1 MTRKNILS
9 LAAAA
14 AISAGGL
21 AYAADDAKITAN
33 RAADKTERAA
43 ERAGDKI
50 ERGADNVKG
59 AAKDAA
65 ASWNVGRIHTMLTQV
80 TEASLTKGG
89 FNDVVERLVDADRNR
104 IGKWTKDDANKA
116 ALDKLDGRIAQF
128 QKDWKAK
135 YGSDFDIKNDA
146 QVFGTQQFQYAM
158 GEIGEDAQVAG
169 KKLPAGENVTA
180 DNLDKKVDKAGNT
193 VADKNLEKG
202 RNVGYVTVKESHGMP
217 ELKVPLVHELPNNW
231 RIDIPDNIDGQKLY
245 DNLLKHLTMAN
256 EQKDQWPADV
266 NEGYRAVAHHVLM
279 ALLDVEKDARQA
291 GAKLGAD
298 TATKSEDK

>member
-1 MTRKNILS
+1 MTRKNMLS

-14 AISAGGL
+14 ALSVGGL
-21 AYAADDAKITAN
+21 TFAQDRNAAE

-43 ERAGDKI
+43 DRAGDKI
-50 ERGADNVKG
+50 SRGAENVKD

-89 FNDVVERLVDADRNR
+89 FDDLVERFVDADRNR
-104 IGKWTKDDANKA
+104 IGKWMKDDANKG

-135 YGSDFDIKNDA
+135 YGTDFDIKNDA
-146 QVFGTQQFQYAM
+146 QVFGTQDFQYAQ
-158 GEIGEDAQVAG
+158 GEIGKDAQIAGERLPGQQNVNTDNLG
-169 KKLPAGENVTA
+169 KKTDA
-180 DNLDKKVDKAGNT
+180 AGNT

-202 RNVGYVTVKESHGMP
+202 RNVAYVTVKESHGLP
-217 ELKVPLVHELPNNW
+217 ELKVPLVHEMPNMW
-231 RIDIPDNIDGQKLY
+231 RIDVPDNIDGQKLY

-256 EQKDQWPADV
+256 EQNDKWPSDV
-266 NEGYRAVAHHVLM
+266 NDAYRAVAHHVLM
-279 ALLDVEKDARQA
+279 AVLDVDEGARQA
-291 GAKLGAD
+291 GAKLGGDAPE
-298 TATKSEDK
+298 KK

>member
-1 MTRKNILS
+1 MARKNMLS

-14 AISAGGL
+14 ALSVGGL
-21 AYAADDAKITAN
+21 AFAQDRNAAE

-50 ERGADNVKG
+50 SRGAENVKD

-89 FNDVVERLVDADRNR
+89 FDDLVERFVDADRNR
-104 IGKWTKDDANKA
+104 IGKWMKDDANKA

-135 YGSDFDIKNDA
+135 YGTDFDIKNDA
-146 QVFGTQQFQYAM
+146 QVFGTQDFQYAQ
-158 GEIGEDAQVAG
+158 GEIGKDAQVAG
-169 KKLPAGENVTA
+169 ERLPGQQNVNT
-180 DNLDKKVDKAGNT
+180 DNLGKKTDASGNT
-193 VADKNLEKG
+193 VADKNLDKG
-202 RNVGYVTVKESHGMP
+202 RNVAYVTVKESHGLP
-217 ELKVPLVHELPNNW
+217 ELKVPLVHEMPNMW
-231 RIDIPDNIDGQKLY
+231 RIDVPDNIDGQKLY

-256 EQKDQWPADV
+256 EQKDKWPSDV
-266 NEGYRAVAHHVLM
+266 NDAYRAVAHHVLM
-279 ALLDVEKDARQA
+279 AVLDVDEGARQA

-298 TATKSEDK
+298 TPEKK

>member
-9 LAAAA
+9 LAVAAA
-14 AISAGGL
+14 LSAGGL
-21 AYAADDAKITAN
+21 AFAQDDKNAAE
-33 RAADKTERAA
+33 RAADKTGRAA

-50 ERGADNVKG
+50 GQAAENTKD
-59 AAKDAA
+59 AAKNAA
-65 ASWNVGRIHTMLTQV
+65 ASWNVGRIHTLMTQV

-89 FNDVVERLVDADRNR
+89 FDDLVERLVDADRNR
-104 IGKWTKDDANKA
+104 IGKWMKDDANKA

-135 YGSDFDIKNDA
+135 YNGDFDIKNDA
-146 QVFGTQQFQYAM
+146 QVFGTQHFQYAM
-158 GEIGEDAQVAG
+158 GEIGKDAQVAG
-169 KKLPAGENVTA
+169 ERLPGQQNVNT
-180 DNLDKKVDKAGNT
+180 DNLNKKTDDAGNT

-231 RIDIPDNIDGQKLY
+231 RIDIPDSIDGQKLY

-256 EQKDQWPADV
+256 EQKDQWPADTD
-266 NEGYRAVAHHVLM
+266 EGYRLVAHHVLM
-279 ALLDVEKDARQA
+279 ALLDVDKDARQA
-291 GAKLGAD
+291 GAKLGGD
-298 TATKSEDK
+298 TATKNEK